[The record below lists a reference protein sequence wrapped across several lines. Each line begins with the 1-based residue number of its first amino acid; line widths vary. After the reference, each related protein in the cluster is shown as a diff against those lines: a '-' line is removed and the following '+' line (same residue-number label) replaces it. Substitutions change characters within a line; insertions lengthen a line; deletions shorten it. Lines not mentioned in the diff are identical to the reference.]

1 MFINNILLENYRNYT
16 SLDINLSN
24 DVNIFYGNNGQGKT
38 NLLEAVFFTVIGK
51 SFRGTKDSDVIF
63 SGKDNFIID
72 IDVSDDITENV
83 FIKYNK
89 NKEKY
94 IKVNNLFLRKTGHLM
109 GSILAVIFSPEDMQ
123 LISEGPSVRRK
134 FIDIAICQL
143 KPGYYFDLLQYNK
156 ILIQKNNLLKRIKYG
171 KESNLDITLSVWNEQ
186 LSNIGA
192 KIILERNKIIKELSA
207 SATLKHLNIAEKSAE
222 NDENLSIAYNT
233 DISREIIDEANI
245 ELIKNE
251 LFRLF
256 ESKSNKEIEREMTIS
271 GPHRDDIEFKLNEKD
286 MKKFSSQGQK
296 RTAILSLKLA
306 ELDLLKNITGRK
318 PIFLLDDV
326 FSELDDKR
334 QKAFLGEIKDVQTF
348 ISCVDINS
356 LNYKKNNANIFEIKN
371 GDVVL

>member
-1 MFINNILLENYRNYT
+1 MFINNILLENYRNYS

-38 NLLEAVFFTVIGK
+38 NLLEAVFFAVIGK

-63 SGKDNFIID
+63 YGKDNFIID

-171 KESNLDITLSVWNEQ
+171 KESNLNISLSVWNEQ
-186 LSNIGA
+186 LANIGS
-192 KIILERNKIIKELSA
+192 KIILERNNIIKELSV
-207 SATLKHLNIAEKSAE
+207 SAALKHLNIAEKSAE
-222 NDENLSIAYNT
+222 KNENLSITYNT

-245 ELIKNE
+245 KLIKNE
-251 LFRLF
+251 LFCLF

-296 RTAILSLKLA
+296 RTAILALKLA
-306 ELDLLKNITGRK
+306 ELDLLRNITGRK

-326 FSELDDKR
+326 FSELDEKR